1 MNKFLLLFIVT
12 LLSLGLVGCED
23 DKETKPMDLSLLTG
37 TWEVGDQGTQ
47 DVLEKD
53 CILEI
58 SVSHSQTEGTLG
70 GHQGSIT
77 TYYLSADG
85 TPVHDKVYGWSIREM
100 ENHQPLLC
108 LELLGEPDND
118 DPWEIFHFYK
128 ITKLTD
134 TDMWWQVNTNGDNSI
149 VKLRRRTDLQAD

>member
-1 MNKFLLLFIVT
+1 MNKFLLLLIVT

-58 SVSHSQTEGTLG
+58 SVSHSQTEGALG
-70 GHQGSIT
+70 GHQGSIAT
-77 TYYLSADG
+77 
-85 TPVHDKVYGWSIREM
+85 
-100 ENHQPLLC
+100 
-108 LELLGEPDND
+108 
-118 DPWEIFHFYK
+118 
-128 ITKLTD
+128 
-134 TDMWWQVNTNGDNSI
+134 
-149 VKLRRRTDLQAD
+149 